1 MRQLVRQA
9 SKDKTG
15 GALRGLKAQFVDE
28 MMQQGQTRAVD
39 SAGQPIIS
47 GKGLNEFLRNNR
59 DTAKALFAKEELERL
74 DRIARTAAKLEKAPD
89 PGKAKEALEGG
100 TDAFTDLIARIVGA
114 NIGAMGAA
122 SSSGAPIVA
131 AGAGSRFARH
141 ITNKIPF
148 YRVNDVLSQAVLDKN
163 LMRNLLLKAKT
174 PKQAEALRRRL
185 NSWMVNLVPEIQEEQ
200 QQ

>member
-114 NIGAMGAA
+114 
-122 SSSGAPIVA
+122 
-131 AGAGSRFARH
+131 GAGSRFARH